1 MTSGLNVKADGK
13 IDLTIA
19 EEKMNTDIE
28 RAYYNPKQEHFWKRL
43 RMLIIACIAIGLAVY
58 VLYYAAFGGFPAW
71 QHRMMFTSIGLV
83 LCFSCFPYKKG
94 KQQGHPIFDVL
105 PLALSIGLLLHG
117 FFAYPEI
124 ALRQGASSVFDQVVA
139 TVMIF
144 LIIEGV
150 RRTIGHAMA
159 ILALFFWLYIFIGPM
174 FPGILGHQGFSYG
187 RMTDALFITTNGI
200 FSDPIYV
207 ASTVLIVFLIFAA
220 FMMRTGVGQFFIE
233 FAFAL
238 TGRIRGGP
246 ALASVLSSGLLATI
260 TGNGAANASMTGP
273 FTIPL
278 MKRVGYSKTFAGGVE
293 AVSSQGGQI
302 MPPIM
307 GAAAFVMA
315 EFTGI
320 PYIEIAAYAL
330 IPALLFFIVV
340 GAVIYFQARKL
351 GLEGI
356 PRRQL
361 PSLKEILLKK
371 GYLILPLVII
381 IVLMVQGTSPMRA
394 GLFALGAV
402 LVLSLLR
409 KESRLNVIGV
419 LSALEAGIK
428 NAIPT
433 VMACAGAGIIA
444 GSVIMTGLGMSFSRF
459 AIELS
464 GGQLLPMLLMI
475 MVACIILG
483 MGMPTVSAYVILA
496 TVAAGAL
503 VQLDVPVIVAHFFVF
518 YFGIFSG
525 ITPPV
530 AITSFITAGI
540 AGSNPLRTSVYS
552 LRIGMAGFILPYML
566 VYNSALSLEGE
577 VGSVIFGL
585 ITATLGLIAF
595 AAFVEGCML
604 KKTNVMERA
613 ALLIAAVLL
622 VYQEL
627 YTDLL
632 GIAMIVAILLYQ
644 WRKPNSYKNESSDT
658 ELNQ

>member
-1 MTSGLNVKADGK
+1 
-13 IDLTIA
+13 
-19 EEKMNTDIE
+19 
-28 RAYYNPKQEHFWKRL
+28 
-43 RMLIIACIAIGLAVY
+43 
-58 VLYYAAFGGFPAW
+58 
-71 QHRMMFTSIGLV
+71 
-83 LCFSCFPYKKG
+83 
-94 KQQGHPIFDVL
+94 
-105 PLALSIGLLLHG
+105 
-117 FFAYPEI
+117 
-124 ALRQGASSVFDQVVA
+124 
-139 TVMIF
+139 MIF

-159 ILALFFWLYIFIGPM
+159 VLALFFWAYIFIGPL

-207 ASTVLIVFLIFAA
+207 ASTVLIIFLIFAA

-278 MKRVGYSKTFAGGVE
+278 MKQVGYNRTFAAGVE

-330 IPALLFFIVV
+330 IPALLFFTVV
-340 GAVIYFQARKL
+340 GAVIYFQARRL

-356 PRRQL
+356 PRKQL
-361 PSLKEILLKK
+361 PNLKHILLTK
-371 GYLILPLVII
+371 GYLIIPLVLI
-381 IVLMVQGTSPMRA
+381 IVLMVLGTSPMRA
-394 GLFALGAV
+394 GLWALGSV
-402 LVLSLLR
+402 IVLSLFR
-409 KESRLNVIGV
+409 KESRLNLLSV
-419 LSALEAGIK
+419 LAALEAGIK

-459 AIELS
+459 AIDLS

-475 MVACIILG
+475 MIACIILG

-540 AGSNPLRTSVYS
+540 AGSNPLKTSVYS

-566 VYNSALSLEGE
+566 VYNPALSLEGSTFDI
-577 VGSVIFGL
+577 VFGIF
-585 ITATLGLIAF
+585 TATLGLVAF
-595 AAFVEGCML
+595 AAFVEGCVL
-604 KKTNVMERA
+604 KRVNIVERLI
-613 ALLIAAVLL
+613 LLVSAILL
-622 VYQEL
+622 VYQEI
-627 YTDLL
+627 YTDLI
-632 GIAMIVAILLYQ
+632 GIALVIGIFVYQ
-644 WRKPNSYKNESSDT
+644 WKKGNSTDLKASKQS
-658 ELNQ
+658 LNH